1 MEATLNRGLSLLVRC
16 TLKEI
21 FLYRAYMGTSL
32 MRKRPPLGLSQGPR
46 HRPHAFP
53 YGMFF
58 YYERGAL
65 VQEILA
71 NKGSFRFWVVRA
83 G

>member
-1 MEATLNRGLSLLVRC
+1 MAPASLLLREKKIRVHP
-16 TLKEI
+16 
-21 FLYRAYMGTSL
+21 YRAYMGTSL
-32 MRKRPPLGLSQGPR
+32 IRKRPPLGLSQGPR
-46 HRPHAFP
+46 HRPHVFP

-71 NKGSFRFWVVRA
+71 NQGSFRFGVVRA
-83 G
+83 GRS